1 MAIAP
6 TATISYLQ
14 GCSQSIE
21 PDYSVLFVYST
32 LSGEFTM
39 INEHFVSLAKKKG
52 IWSQALVDALKSV
65 DGDVTA
71 LIELDDDLKKQFKNA
86 FDMDFHTIIDA
97 ASARQKWIDMGQ
109 SLNLYN
115 KHESLKYLNDM
126 YVYAWEKGLKTTYYL
141 RSKAATRLEKS
152 TISETND
159 NNAGIINEPKA
170 CSILDPG
177 CESCQ

>member
-1 MAIAP
+1 
-6 TATISYLQ
+6 
-14 GCSQSIE
+14 
-21 PDYSVLFVYST
+21 
-32 LSGEFTM
+32 
-39 INEHFVSLAKKKG
+39 
-52 IWSQALVDALKSV
+52 
-65 DGDVTA
+65 
-71 LIELDDDLKKQFKNA
+71 
-86 FDMDFHTIIDA
+86 
-97 ASARQKWIDMGQ
+97 MGQ